1 MTRRRR
7 HLKFFALVCPL
18 DGDEVGPMVVGSN
31 VTLNTLDAP
40 SMNDT
45 VLQDA
50 APTSVYLG
58 FMEGSRFWI
67 QRVLVPIVVST
78 LPKFYQI
85 KIPLHD

>member
-1 MTRRRR
+1 MRR
-7 HLKFFALVCPL
+7 LKFVALVCFA
-18 DGDEVGPMVVGSN
+18 DGDEVGPMVVGNN
-31 VTLNTLDAP
+31 VTLNTLDAAP

-67 QRVLVPIVVST
+67 QRVLVPIVVSAQNSHQT
-78 LPKFYQI
+78 LVI
-85 KIPLHD
+85 DCA